1 MKTKSLIVYLFM
13 LVCLMPAISNAQS
26 SDSKAAKSVVKITTT
41 SIGKDDKG
49 KTVRLVGNGSGFCW
63 NDKMQIVTALHVVA
77 GIKNEDITVYTD
89 RETRSSGAKV
99 ISVFKEADLA
109 LLELDTDLGLIPLE
123 IEMVDHNS
131 PEEYY
136 IWGFPHGI
144 FQMGGDHI
152 RFSRSID
159 PPPTLNSLVN
169 KTDFKFTLETQGYP
183 LPKAQILRVSSTIQ
197 PGHSGAPIITRN
209 GSVIGVADGGLRS
222 GTARLN
228 WAFPAHL
235 YVPMLLNSKDP
246 VPSAKSLQANL
257 YASSTIVPDDADETT
272 QNRILAEEAR
282 SNVIAGG
289 NQEISKIWTLS
300 YDEIMA
306 TMGEEDQ
313 VDLNEIAWEFD
324 LNMNSTSYDVYED
337 FKTGATITIP
347 AGAQMYYQNGW
358 FMTANAS
365 QNLFYYASV
374 YDAGNFE
381 NAINNAEA
389 MFNATLGLQFF
400 GRSFQWTEDDEDPD
414 YFEEDEYWEEAGY
427 YITRYADDVYNPD
440 YMLIFN
446 AEISES
452 ESLIVFLVV
461 DLNQLDKDD
470 EYLREF
476 LQYSIALN
484 LADFAGY

>member
-1 MKTKSLIVYLFM
+1 MKTKILVTAILFFIGLPPM
-13 LVCLMPAISNAQS
+13 ISFAQS
-26 SDSKAAKSVVKITTT
+26 GDQKAAKSVVKITT
-41 SIGKDDKG
+41 SYIGKDDKG
-49 KTVRLVGNGSGFCW
+49 KTVRIVGNGSGFCW
-63 NDKMQIVTALHVVA
+63 NDKMQVVTALHVVA

-89 RETRSSGAKV
+89 RETKKSGAKV
-99 ISVFKEADLA
+99 IRVFKEADLA
-109 LLELDTDLGLIPLE
+109 LLELDTDLGLSPLA
-123 IEMVDHNS
+123 IEKVDHNS
-131 PEEYY
+131 PDEYY

-152 RFSRSID
+152 RFSRSLD

-209 GSVIGVADGGLRS
+209 GTVIGVADGGLRS

-235 YVPMLLNSKDP
+235 YVPMLLTSKDP
-246 VPSAKSLQANL
+246 IPTAKSLQANL
-257 YASSTIVPDDADETT
+257 YASSTIVPVDADEAT
-272 QNRILAEEAR
+272 QNRIVEAETR
-282 SNVIAGG
+282 SNVVAGG

-300 YDEIMA
+300 YDEILA
-306 TMGEEDQ
+306 TMDEEDQ
-313 VDLNEIAWEFD
+313 YDINEIAREFGV
-324 LNMNSTSYDVYED
+324 NMRNTRYDVYED

-347 AGAQMYYQNGW
+347 SGAQMYYQNGW

-365 QNLFYYASV
+365 QSMFYYASV
-374 YDAGNFE
+374 FDAGTFE

-389 MFNATLGLQFF
+389 MFYATLDLQFF
-400 GRSFQWTEDDEDPD
+400 GRSFQWLEDDDDPD
-414 YFEEDEYWEEAGY
+414 DFEEDEYWEEASY
-427 YITRYADDVYNPD
+427 YITRYAYNVNDPD

-446 AEISES
+446 AEIDQSQ
-452 ESLIVFLVV
+452 SLIVFLVV
-461 DLNQLDKDD
+461 DLNQLDDD
-470 EYLREF
+470 EYMREF

>member
-1 MKTKSLIVYLFM
+1 MKNKFVATAILFF
-13 LVCLMPAISNAQS
+13 VCLPLMISLAQS
-26 SDSKAAKSVVKITTT
+26 SDQKAAKSVVKITT
-41 SIGKDDKG
+41 SYMGKDDKG
-49 KTVRLVGNGSGFCW
+49 KTVRIVGNGSGFCW
-63 NDKMQIVTALHVVA
+63 NDKMHIVTALHVVA

-109 LLELDTDLGLIPLE
+109 LLELDTDLGLSPLE
-123 IEMVDHNS
+123 IEIVDHNS

-209 GSVIGVADGGLRS
+209 GTVIGVADGGLRS

-235 YVPMLLNSKDP
+235 YVPMLLTSKDP

-257 YASSTIVPDDADETT
+257 YASSTIVPDDADEVT

-282 SNVIAGG
+282 SNVVAGG

-300 YDEIMA
+300 YDEILE
-306 TMGEEDQ
+306 TMDEEDQ
-313 VDLNEIAWEFD
+313 YELNEIAWEFEI
-324 LNMNSTSYDVYED
+324 NMNSTS
-337 FKTGATITIP
+337 
-347 AGAQMYYQNGW
+347 
-358 FMTANAS
+358 
-365 QNLFYYASV
+365 
-374 YDAGNFE
+374 
-381 NAINNAEA
+381 
-389 MFNATLGLQFF
+389 
-400 GRSFQWTEDDEDPD
+400 
-414 YFEEDEYWEEAGY
+414 
-427 YITRYADDVYNPD
+427 
-440 YMLIFN
+440 
-446 AEISES
+446 
-452 ESLIVFLVV
+452 
-461 DLNQLDKDD
+461 
-470 EYLREF
+470 
-476 LQYSIALN
+476 
-484 LADFAGY
+484 